1 MLYVSV
7 KKIKGKT
14 LDLVS
19 TSHIRWSKLLQVSL
33 PEPSAEETSE
43 TPGISSNFSSHAD
56 ITFLYQRKQTFAQK
70 PGAQLGGGG
79 WGGGGGGEGGGGE
92 ASPALFWNSK
102 KCPDCVHLWVKFSIQ
117 NVVLKLSRRKN
128 SNILPCG
135 AFFLV
140 FVTKSSSQCT
150 NSTRPPPPWKIA
162 GCKPT
167 WNPLVKRYF
176 IIYADIPTNL
186 GTITLSRFWHSKSLK
201 IIFTK
206 WQLVWTAAGILAS
219 I

>member
-7 KKIKGKT
+7 KKNKGNT

-43 TPGISSNFSSHAD
+43 TPGLSSNVSSHAD
-56 ITFLYQRKQTFAQK
+56 ITFLYQRKQTRRATR
-70 PGAQLGGGG
+70 GRG
-79 WGGGGGGEGGGGE
+79 WGRGWGRGRRRGE
-92 ASPALFWNSK
+92 ASPALFWKPK

-162 GCKPT
+162 VCKPT

-176 IIYADIPTNL
+176 TIYADIPTNL
-186 GTITLSRFWHSKSLK
+186 GTTITLSSFDTQKALKSYLPNDNL
-201 IIFTK
+201 FE
-206 WQLVWTAAGILAS
+206 QLQEF
-219 I
+219 